1 VSFDAGYFNNV
12 GSTVVTWFDANSA
25 ILGSAANTQ
34 LGIQH
39 IVIPGAIGGFSIA
52 TNRNEQA
59 GFAIDNL
66 SFAVSTVGG
75 NVSISNVR
83 ASQRQGTTLADL
95 FYDLEGTGSGYTV
108 SVAVSSDG
116 GTAFTVPATHFTGD
130 GVTSPTAPG
139 TSRHIVWNAGADFPG
154 QFSTKMRLKLAVG
167 STFAVSPIFTLDTRA
182 VPTGALTG
190 LVQGN
195 GTPLANAQ
203 VRIDATPFTTSTAA
217 NGRFTLA
224 NVPAGSGYLLKV
236 SAAGFASKPVPGI
249 TVTAGSTD
257 LGTIQLAPLS
267 GPFQIIPL
275 QPDVNPVVTQV
286 EDGGVGYRYYIVT
299 SSEGKSPAGG
309 VNVSLRI
316 AGGSTIPQTGDVSDT
331 WAGYASGVSDADG
344 VVRLRI
350 PAAALGS
357 VNSAQGLEVL
367 ESSAVKANFQ
377 AKVVPRQYYQ
387 VWKHKIGGGA
397 SGTIAAWNVGG
408 TTALETELRHL
419 WKGNV
424 VFDETIKGTWEAEGR
439 VGLEI
444 GTPGI
449 TLGSLKTDA
458 YLGAGG
464 YLGIDIA
471 SSHRFL
477 ADTDDEVLNLYKL
490 VVALGGPMVE
500 SDGLA
505 HSLGDFLAWYYG
517 TDLLQ
522 VTLAGAEGEV
532 HLGGYANGDAWF
544 EAGRFG
550 NLNAKAGG
558 EFDGHLGGFL
568 GYENTVIPNEHA
580 TVLGLE
586 TELSGSVGGVLG
598 YMKYNQSKL
607 RGLGL
612 QFSGAV
618 SQTITARAVT
628 PGGASYPSRVEVEF
642 RGETAAGVDLS
653 VIGWKGV
660 TQQLDPSLR
669 AETSETLSYAL
680 PSSDSM
686 NDLAILGAG
695 WDLLNTGF
703 GSQVQLKP
711 QHADDLTKG
720 ILEAPE
726 AHNNV
731 LGYARTLYTAKTWE
745 LPLDTE
751 LKAIA
756 AGLSLH
762 LDAKTERGAEAVLE
776 RGQIWHSLRMP
787 LQWYTNNTADL
798 IPSDTLLAKEAVWIG
813 YAATPLGR
821 ALNRV
826 ESTVSSGVQTVVS
839 AGEGAAK
846 AVVSFG
852 QGMMDYGSTL
862 VSIWRNSLFGSG
874 GHLQGQFARR
884 SYFRDPVL
892 YGSSSLVPS
901 NYMYGLSGVF
911 RFESTNAFH
920 GTGTLAMAYTVAS
933 VVGLEEADLRIYRQ
947 SDDTNGWVLVGGTV
961 DTVSNI
967 VTATITSLGTYALAP
982 PLPTGDLQLILS
994 TNALPADGV
1003 SQMTAVVTNLM
1014 LNTGGVATQ
1023 QWLFTAVAVGV
1034 QILNPDVDTNAPGV
1048 QFYSTNGTVTL
1059 MLRAPSG
1066 GSAASVSLGSAAGDA
1081 FGSVEIQL
1089 VDNAA
1094 PSTPAGVVVT
1104 AGQSRIAVSWRTNSE
1119 PDFAG
1124 YRVYYRMGQSGP
1136 PWDGT
1141 AAVEGAPS
1149 PVQVG
1154 GANWLLRGL
1163 TPGTNYFVAVSAV
1176 DTTGNESSLSS
1187 AIQVTT
1193 TQGLPAPPTA
1203 VSARFGLDGTNVLM
1217 WALSED
1223 DGYNDRDVVRYDV
1236 LRAILPGGSYVK
1248 VGEAG
1253 AGVGLYSET
1262 NLAVGA
1268 TQFVSYAVV
1277 AVGSNG
1283 LSSAQALANRLMAD
1297 GTGVDNDGDGI
1308 PDWWMVQYFGHPTGQ
1323 ASDQSFAWNDPAGDG
1338 LSNLQKYLLGLNP
1351 LVPARPY
1358 LQPLLSP
1365 TNGNFALNVQGL
1377 FGRSVTLEVST
1388 NLTNWQTLT
1397 NLTSTNAVIYFE
1409 DWGVTNSKS
1418 RFYRALVP

>member
-1 VSFDAGYFNNV
+1 MKTDSKAKGEPMGARTFLSAPTPTRERMRTGMSALRMLRMAALLAGLATAVLPAWAAMSSADSNII
-12 GSTVVTWFDANSA
+12 TV
-25 ILGSAANTQ
+25 
-34 LGIQH
+34 
-39 IVIPGAIGGFSIA
+39 
-52 TNRNEQA
+52 
-59 GFAIDNL
+59 
-66 SFAVSTVGG
+66 
-75 NVSISNVR
+75 
-83 ASQRQGTTLADL
+83 
-95 FYDLEGTGSGYTV
+95 
-108 SVAVSSDG
+108 
-116 GTAFTVPATHFTGD
+116 
-130 GVTSPTAPG
+130 
-139 TSRHIVWNAGADFPG
+139 
-154 QFSTKMRLKLAVG
+154 
-167 STFAVSPIFTLDTRA
+167 DTRGGQSG
-182 VPTGALTG
+182 TLSG

-195 GTPLANAQ
+195 GMPLANAQ
-203 VRIDATPFTTSTAA
+203 VRIDGTPFTTSTAA
-217 NGRFTLA
+217 NGRFTLTT
-224 NVPAGSGYLLKV
+224 VPAGSGYLLKV
-236 SAAGFASKPVPGI
+236 SAAGFAPKQVPGV
-249 TVTAGSTD
+249 TVTIGTTD
-257 LGTIQLAPLS
+257 KGTIQLATLS
-267 GPFQIIPL
+267 GPLQIIPL
-275 QPDVNPVVTQV
+275 QPDVNPAVTQV

-299 SSEGKSPAGG
+299 SSDGKSQAGG
-309 VNVSLRI
+309 VGVSLRV
-316 AGGSTIPQTGDVSDT
+316 AGGATIPQAGDVSDT
-331 WAGYASGVSDADG
+331 WAGHTTGLSDDDG
-344 VVRLRI
+344 IVRLRI
-350 PAAALGS
+350 PAESLGG
-357 VNSAQGLEVL
+357 VNSAQSLEVL
-367 ESSAVKANFQ
+367 ESGAVKATFQ
-377 AKVVPRQYYQ
+377 ARVVPRQYYQ
-387 VWKHKIGGGA
+387 VWKHKVGGGA
-397 SGTIAAWNVGG
+397 SGTIAAWKVGG

-419 WKGNV
+419 LKGNV
-424 VFDETIKGTWEAEGR
+424 VFDETIKGSWEAEGR
-439 VGLEI
+439 AGLEI
-444 GTPGI
+444 STPGMK
-449 TLGSLKTDA
+449 LGSLKTGA
-458 YLGAGG
+458 SAGAGG

-471 SSHRFL
+471 SSHSFL
-477 ADTDDEVLNLYKL
+477 ADTDNEVFNLYKL

-505 HSLGDFLAWYYG
+505 HSLGDYLAWYYG

-522 VTLAGAEGEV
+522 ATWAGSEGEV
-532 HLGGYANGDAWF
+532 HLGGYGNGEALF
-544 EAGRFG
+544 EVGSFG
-550 NLNAKAGG
+550 NLNVKAGAS
-558 EFDGHLGGFL
+558 FDEHLGGFL
-568 GYENTVIPNEHA
+568 GYENTFIPNEQA

-586 TELSGSVGGVLG
+586 AELSGSVGGVLG

-612 QFSGAV
+612 QFSGAIN
-618 SQTITARAVT
+618 QTITARAVT

-660 TQQLDPSLR
+660 TAQLDPSLR
-669 AETSETLSYAL
+669 AETSETLSYEL

-695 WDLLNTGF
+695 WNLLKTGF
-703 GSQVQLKP
+703 ASQVQLKP
-711 QHADDLTKG
+711 QHADDLTAG
-720 ILEAPE
+720 ILGAPE
-726 AHNNV
+726 AHNNL
-731 LGYARTLYTAKTWE
+731 LGYTRTLYTATTWE
-745 LPLDTE
+745 LPLDAE

-787 LQWYTNNTADL
+787 LQWYANNTRDL
-798 IPSDTLLAKEAVWIG
+798 IPSDTLLAKEGAWIR
-813 YAATPLGR
+813 YAAAPLR
-821 ALNRV
+821 SALNWV
-826 ESTVSSGVQTVVS
+826 ETTVSSGAQTVVS

-852 QGMMDYGSTL
+852 QGMMDAGSTL
-862 VSIWRNSLFGSG
+862 ASSWRNSLFGSG
-874 GHLQGQFARR
+874 GHLQGQFARK

-901 NYMYGLSGVF
+901 NYIYGLSGVF

-920 GTGTLAMAYTVAS
+920 GTGTLAMAYTDTSVA
-933 VVGLEEADLRIYRQ
+933 GLKEADLRIYRQ

-967 VTATITSLGTYALAP
+967 VTATITNLGTYVLAP

-1003 SQMTAVVTNLM
+1003 SQMTVVVTNLM

-1034 QILNPDVDTNAPGV
+1034 EILNPDVDTNAPGV

-1081 FGSVEIQL
+1081 FGSAEIQL

-1094 PSTPAGVVVT
+1094 PSTPTGVVAT
-1104 AGQSRIAVSWRTNSE
+1104 PAQSRIAVSWRTNSE

-1136 PWDGT
+1136 LWDGT
-1141 AAVEGAPS
+1141 ATVEGTPS

-1154 GANWLLRGL
+1154 GTNWLLRGL

-1176 DTTGNESSLSS
+1176 DTTGNESALSS

-1193 TQGLPAPPTA
+1193 RQGLPAAPTA

-1248 VGEAG
+1248 VGAAA

-1262 NLAVGA
+1262 NLTVGA

-1308 PDWWMVQYFGHPTGQ
+1308 PDWWMAQYFGHPTGQ
-1323 ASDQSFAWNDPAGDG
+1323 ASDGSFAWNDPAGDG

-1358 LQPLLSP
+1358 LQPVLSP
-1365 TNGNFALNVQGL
+1365 TNGNFALNIQGL

-1388 NLTNWQTLT
+1388 DLTDWQPLT

-1409 DWGVTNSKS
+1409 DSGVTNSGS
-1418 RFYRALVP
+1418 RFYRAVVP